1 MLEIEKKGEH
11 DRQRSYLKLDIMFEI
26 KKIDEHGWKVGFQIR
41 VFFFHGL
48 FEEEEENFCTF
59 VEVAFIL
66 LASLHVSSTYS
77 LSKYAIVET

>member
-41 VFFFHGL
+41 VFFFMVFL
-48 FEEEEENFCTF
+48 RKKRKIF
-59 VEVAFIL
+59 VHSLRL
-66 LASLHVSSTYS
+66 LLYYLPLYMCRLLIHYQNMR
-77 LSKYAIVET
+77 